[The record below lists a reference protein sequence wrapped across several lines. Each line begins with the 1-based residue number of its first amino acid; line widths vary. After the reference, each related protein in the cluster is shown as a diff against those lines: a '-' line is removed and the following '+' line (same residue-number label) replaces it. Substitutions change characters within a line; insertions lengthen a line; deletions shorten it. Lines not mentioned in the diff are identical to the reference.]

1 LSQKLSALFIIAL
14 LLVSTVSV
22 SSNFALADDKD
33 KDKDKKPKQTSCLD
47 RFTGLDAK
55 SIEDLLNCLKNAAG
69 EAGSAGSLD
78 GVKAAIMA
86 VIKLVMVESDA
97 RKAADT
103 NLQDQIN
110 HIRLVQFPQR
120 CPPGQEMVGI
130 DIQGKII
137 CEISTAQSQTSVI
150 VTLSQTSVQV
160 DPHIGAPPVSLTGAA
175 IGLSPNTVVT
185 IGDGLG
191 NVFLTGTSDSKGT
204 FSWPMSIPAGSP
216 AGSFFIHVTDA
227 NGRTGAAQLTIT
239 LPPPPAVLTL
249 NPTLGPIGTDVLIT
263 ATGLTPNDAITVSV
277 VGIPVTSGPSDSTG
291 GFSIHYVIPPTL
303 NSHPVPP
310 GTYSVSVTDQHGISG
325 SAQFTVQ

>member
-1 LSQKLSALFIIAL
+1 MSQKLSALFIIAL
-14 LLVSTVSV
+14 LLIGTVSV

-33 KDKDKKPKQTSCLD
+33 KDKNKKQKILQDYCTTLDDKNGFLALVCSAISGITS
-47 RFTGLDAK
+47 
-55 SIEDLLNCLKNAAG
+55 SIQ
-69 EAGSAGSLD
+69 
-78 GVKAAIMA
+78 
-86 VIKLVMVESDA
+86 
-97 RKAADT
+97 

-175 IGLSPNTVVT
+175 IGLSPNTSVT

-191 NVFLTGTSDSKGT
+191 NVLFTGTSDSKGT
-204 FSWPMSIPAGSP
+204 FSWPMIIPAGSP

-291 GFSIHYVIPPTL
+291 GLSIHYVIPPTL

>member
-1 LSQKLSALFIIAL
+1 LSPKISALFVITL
-14 LLVSTVSV
+14 LLVGTVSV
-22 SSNFALADDKD
+22 SSNFALADDRY
-33 KDKDKKPKQTSCLD
+33 KDKKPKQTSCLD
-47 RFTGLDAK
+47 RFTGFDAK

-86 VIKLVMVESDA
+86 AIKLVVIESDT
-97 RKAADT
+97 RKTADT

-150 VTLSQTSVQV
+150 VTLSQTSIQV
-160 DPHIGAPPVSLTGAA
+160 DPHVGGPAVPLTGAA
-175 IGLSPNTVVT
+175 IGLSPNTSVS

-191 NVFLTGTSDSKGT
+191 NVFLAGTSDSKGI
-204 FSWPMSIPAGSP
+204 FSWPMSIPAGIP
-216 AGSFFIHVTDA
+216 AGTIFIHATDA
-227 NGRTGAAQLTIT
+227 NGRTGAAPLTIT
-239 LPPPPAVLTL
+239 LPPLPASVTLT
-249 NPTLGPIGTDVLIT
+249 PAQGPIETDVLIT
-263 ATGLTPNDAITVSV
+263 ATGLTPSDTITVSV

-291 GFSIHYVIPPTL
+291 GFSIHYIIPATL

-310 GTYSVSVTDQHGISG
+310 GTYPVTVADQHGIST